1 MESSFAIHAA
11 SDTHPG
17 QIRSINQD
25 SVLAFVR
32 DRELGSAL
40 GLFIV
45 ADGMGGHKAGDI
57 ASRLA
62 VDTIKEEL
70 SWMLDQGDD
79 GATIVSPSI
88 NSSNK
93 NTDEL
98 GQMEMRLKRAV
109 EDANRAIFEYSQKN
123 PEDAGNMGSTVTC
136 ALAFEKKLIIA
147 NVGDSRA
154 YRLRNGELKQL
165 TSDHSYVWQLVCDGY
180 IEEEEI
186 YDHPQRNV
194 ITRALGN
201 QKSVEVDIR
210 HFDLNLADRLML
222 CSDGVWEMIRN
233 LKEMASFVGAN
244 PLESAVSN
252 LIDAANRYG
261 GYDNI
266 GVVVAELSA
275 ID

>member
-1 MESSFAIHAA
+1 MESGFALHAA

-17 QIRSINQD
+17 NIRTINQD
-25 SVLAFVR
+25 SVLAFIR
-32 DRELGSAL
+32 ARELGSPL

-57 ASRLA
+57 ASRIA
-62 VDTIKEEL
+62 VDTIKNDL
-70 SWMLDQGDD
+70 SWMLEPGD
-79 GATIVSPSI
+79 GSETVVSPSG

-93 NTDEL
+93 DTDEL
-98 GQMEMRLKRAV
+98 AQMERRLQLAV
-109 EDANRAIFEYSQKN
+109 EDANRAIFEYSQEN
-123 PEDAGNMGSTVTC
+123 PEDAGNLGCTVTC
-136 ALAFEKKLIIA
+136 ALAIEKKVIIA

-154 YRLRNGELKQL
+154 YRWRNGELKQL
-165 TSDHSYVWQLVCDGY
+165 TNDHSYVWQLVCEGY
-180 IEEEEI
+180 IEEDEI

-201 QKSVEVDIR
+201 QENVEVDIGR
-210 HFDLNLADRLML
+210 FNLKLADRLML

-233 LKEMASFVGAN
+233 PAEMASIVEVN
-244 PLESAVSN
+244 PLQSAVTK

-266 GVVVAELSA
+266 GVVIAELST
-275 ID
+275 IE

>member
-1 MESSFAIHAA
+1 MESSFALHAA

-17 QIRSINQD
+17 QIRTINQD
-25 SVLAFVR
+25 SVLAFIR
-32 DRELGSAL
+32 ERELGPAL

-57 ASRLA
+57 ASRIA
-62 VDTIKEEL
+62 VDTIKEDL
-70 SWMLDQGDD
+70 SWMLEQGDG
-79 GATIVSPSI
+79 GATVVSPSI

-93 NTDEL
+93 DTDEL
-98 GQMEMRLKRAV
+98 AQMERRLQRAV
-109 EDANRAIFEYSQKN
+109 EDANRAIFEYSQEN
-123 PEDAGNMGSTVTC
+123 PEDAGNMGCTVTC
-136 ALAFEKKLIIA
+136 ALAFEKKVIVA

-154 YRLRNGELKQL
+154 YRWRNGELKRL
-165 TSDHSYVWQLVCDGY
+165 TSDHSYVWQLVCEGY
-180 IEEEEI
+180 IEEYEI

-201 QKSVEVDIR
+201 QESVEVDIR
-210 HFDLNLADRLML
+210 RFNLKLADRLML

-233 LKEMASFVGAN
+233 QSEMASMVEAN
-244 PLESAVSN
+244 PLEKAVGN

-266 GVVVAELSA
+266 GVVIAELST

>member
-25 SVLAFVR
+25 SVLTFVR

-233 LKEMASFVGAN
+233 LKEMASLVGAN